1 MASKAT
7 QLNIKLDKLILDI
20 NNPRFAELYSG
31 SKKEDD
37 LIEYLLYTE
46 AAEEVA
52 ARIVKVGEFYPDRP
66 LWVIK
71 QGKDYLVKDGNRRC
85 AAAKALQMPGKYK
98 LGFTKTLLTELP
110 VLLYQ
115 NEDDVNERII
125 EEHAGSLFRNWERI
139 AKALEVL
146 KLAETGRWSEAQDL
160 DSKPGDLIKLATFYR
175 EAVKISGDDLRMLL
189 RRGRGKT
196 GGKTIIFERLFRD
209 AKLCGYSFKNS
220 PSFKVD
226 INDITK
232 FNSYISSIVKYLKVH
247 PETTTKIIDN
257 DKKFLKKLEVY
268 GFFAYG
274 KTSGTGTTTGGTGTT
289 TDGTGTT
296 TGGTGTTTTGATG
309 STSGTSGSS
318 TKTGTGSTS
327 SSTSTGTSDA
337 IDSPSSVRGS
347 IKKFPSIKRKKL
359 PSGLKDRIDEYYS
372 LNPINQTNAK
382 IAMGR
387 VTFECILKYVVENT
401 KFNGRT
407 TMHKS
412 GHFGPVYRSA
422 FSDFTLM
429 KTKFTELIV
438 SKGERGAF
446 LAFDLDKMHTIVH
459 NYKVNGLSSDA
470 ISISQNLTG
479 LIDFMLQDEADLLSS
494 LDITKL

>member
-7 QLNIKLDKLILDI
+7 QLNVDLDKLILDVK
-20 NNPRFAELYSG
+20 NPRFAELYNG
-31 SKKEDD
+31 SSKEDD

-52 ARIVKVGEFYPDRP
+52 TRIVKVGEFYPDRP
-66 LWVIK
+66 LWVL
-71 QGKDYLVKDGNRRC
+71 QSGDNYLVKDGNRRC

-98 LGFTKTLLTELP
+98 LGLTKTVFAELP

-115 NEDDVNERII
+115 NEDDINERIV
-125 EEHAGSLFRNWERI
+125 EEHAGSLFRSWERI

-146 KLAETGRWSEAQDL
+146 KLADSGRFSEAQDL
-160 DSKPGDLIKLATFYR
+160 DSKPGDLIKLATFYK
-175 EAVKISGDDLRMLL
+175 EAVKIGGDDLRMLL

-220 PSFKVD
+220 PSFRID
-226 INDITK
+226 IKDKAK
-232 FNSYISSIVKYLKVH
+232 FDLYIDAIVKYLKAN
-247 PETTTKIIDN
+247 PSITTKIIDG
-257 DKKFLKKLEVY
+257 DSKFLKKLEPY
-268 GFFAYG
+268 DFFAYG
-274 KTSGTGTTTGGTGTT
+274 KSSSGTASSGTSSTTTGS
-289 TDGTGTT
+289 
-296 TGGTGTTTTGATG
+296 GATG
-309 STSGTSGSS
+309 A
-318 TKTGTGSTS
+318 S
-327 SSTSTGTSDA
+327 SSTSDASSSSGTSTGG
-337 IDSPSSVRGS
+337 SSATSGSGSATGSGSSGSTGRGS
-347 IKKFPSIKRKKL
+347 VKKFPSIKRKKL
-359 PSGLKDRIDEYYS
+359 PAGLKSRIDEYYS
-372 LNPINQTNAK
+372 LDSIKQTNAK

-387 VTFECILKYVVENT
+387 VTFECVLKFVVENT

-407 TMHKS
+407 TMNKS
-412 GHFGPVYRSA
+412 GHFGGVYRSA

-429 KTKFTELIV
+429 KTKFTELIN

-446 LAFDLDKMHTIVH
+446 LAFDLENLHTIVH

-494 LDITKL
+494 LDLSKL